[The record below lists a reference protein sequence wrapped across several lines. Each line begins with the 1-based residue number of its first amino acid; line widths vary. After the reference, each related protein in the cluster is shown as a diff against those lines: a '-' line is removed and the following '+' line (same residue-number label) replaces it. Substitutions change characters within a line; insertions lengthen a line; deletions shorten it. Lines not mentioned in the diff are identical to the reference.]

1 MGEQAQLLWAGL
13 TTTHTNMSTSVDG
26 KLAIAECSLARK
38 KAECE
43 ILLAERK
50 ELMGKL
56 EAYLSDGASS
66 QQSLSDA
73 NAEIKRLKAQ
83 LASLEGR
90 LERITRD
97 RNHGDEAAAHCERM
111 IDSLEKRNKDLEDEL
126 ARLREQFKHLEQQNA
141 RLKSDLAGA
150 GGASDEKDRLI
161 AELQAQL
168 RKVTAEKDSLL
179 KAQLAVAQHALDNVS
194 IGPQPYDLYRKEYAG
209 DYLMR
214 HKNEFYTAYKRL

>member
-1 MGEQAQLLWAGL
+1 MGPTAQ
-13 TTTHTNMSTSVDG
+13 MSSVDG
-26 KLAIAECSLARK
+26 KLAVAECSLARK

-43 ILLAERK
+43 ILIAERK
-50 ELMGKL
+50 DLMSKL
-56 EAYLSDGASS
+56 EGHLSDGANS
-66 QQSLSDA
+66 QGALKAA
-73 NAEIKRLKAQ
+73 NDELARLRAQ
-83 LASLEGR
+83 LASLEGK
-90 LERITRD
+90 LESITRD
-97 RNHGDEAAAHCERM
+97 RSKGDESAAHCARM
-111 IDSLEKRNKDLEDEL
+111 IDSLEKKNKDLEAEL
-126 ARLREQFKHLEQQNA
+126 ARLRKQLEQLEQQNA
-141 RLKSDLAGA
+141 RLKSDLSGA

-179 KAQLAVAQHALDNVS
+179 KAQLAAAQHALDNVS